1 MTVVFRAVFENG
13 CILEWY
19 APQTW
24 RNVFTN
30 FKLFGNYEDCQGTLY
45 CVSNGVEYP
54 IRTTGK
60 TAG

>member
-1 MTVVFRAVFENG
+1 MTVVFRAIFENG
-13 CILEWY
+13 CILEWG

-24 RNVFTN
+24 RNVFYS
-30 FKLFGNYEDCQGTLY
+30 FKRFGDCEMCKGTLY